1 MCNSMFYSPVILYS
15 IVKLNLVFGNSFV
28 FSYRTGELKTESE
41 VETVAIK
48 VLKESAT
55 REAEEDFMREVEIMS
70 AFKHGNILSLIG
82 VTLKGKSSLDY

>member
-1 MCNSMFYSPVILYS
+1 MFNFVFYSLVILYS
-15 IVKLNLVFGNSFV
+15 IIKLNSVFGNSFV
-28 FSYRTGELKTESE
+28 FSYQTGELKTESE

>member
-1 MCNSMFYSPVILYS
+1 MVCSPVILHS
-15 IVKLNLVFGNSFV
+15 IIKLNSVFGNSFV

-82 VTLKGKSSLDY
+82 VTLKGKSSLDYYK

>member
-1 MCNSMFYSPVILYS
+1 MVCSPVTLHS
-15 IVKLNLVFGNSFV
+15 IIKLNSVFSNSFV
-28 FSYRTGELKTESE
+28 FYLRTGELKTESE

>member
-1 MCNSMFYSPVILYS
+1 M
-15 IVKLNLVFGNSFV
+15 
-28 FSYRTGELKTESE
+28 KTESE

-82 VTLKGKSSLDY
+82 VTLKGKSSSLDN

>member
-1 MCNSMFYSPVILYS
+1 MVCSPVILHS
-15 IVKLNLVFGNSFV
+15 IIKFKSVFGNSFV